1 MGFFFIQPSRELA
14 DQTLNQ
20 LRMFK
25 KYLEQPVVRELL
37 VVGGQSSK
45 DQIGALREGVDIVVA
60 TPGSTLCITFIMI
73 HRYVLNF
80 LSLS

>member
-1 MGFFFIQPSRELA
+1 
-14 DQTLNQ
+14 
-20 LRMFK
+20 MFK

-60 TPGSTLCITFIMI
+60 TPGSTFRISFIGM
-73 HRYVLNF
+73 F
-80 LSLS
+80 LTSYPCHNRSSGGPDFF